1 VTNELYIA
9 DQANQRIRR
18 VDSMGNIN
26 TVVGTGMPG
35 FSGDGGPAL
44 MAQLNNPVGQAAAP
58 AGRIVFD
65 TSGNL
70 YIADTGN
77 HRVRRVD
84 ASGVITTVAGNGT
97 AGTSGDGGPA
107 TNAQLNAPADV
118 EIGPDGTLYIADTQ
132 NSCVR
137 AVGTNG
143 NIRTVA
149 GICGMRGFFGDGG
162 SPTTALLDRPY
173 GVESDSFGNLWI
185 SDTYNQRIR
194 LVCASANAGPRC
206 TPPAPAPANDH

>member
-1 VTNELYIA
+1 
-9 DQANQRIRR
+9 
-18 VDSMGNIN
+18 
-26 TVVGTGMPG
+26 
-35 FSGDGGPAL
+35 

-84 ASGVITTVAGNGT
+84 PSGTVTTIAGNGT
-97 AGTSGDGGPA
+97 AGSDGDGGPA
-107 TNAQLNAPADV
+107 TQAELNGPADV

-137 AVGTNG
+137 AVGRDG
-143 NIRTVA
+143 NIHTVA
-149 GICGMRGFFGDGG
+149 GHCGMRGSSGDGA
-162 SPTTALLDRPY
+162 SPTSALLDRPY
-173 GVESDSFGNLWI
+173 GVETDSSGNLYI

-194 LVCASANAGPRC
+194 LVCVSNAGRC
-206 TPPAPAPANDH
+206 APATH